1 MGTVLEQTMNTE
13 QHELSGS
20 MTLIAAQNDEFRDT
34 GLLHLPGAI
43 AEHDVREMRDH
54 LWAGLE
60 SLRQIRRDDR
70 KTWPIGK
77 VSHLQGIYG
86 DGAFA
91 KMFSPPVGAALDSLF
106 EPEGWKNPSRWGSL
120 LVNFP
125 EPDREWNV
133 PNQVWHLDVGSGGV
147 QAAPDA
153 VIVFAFLDM
162 VAPGG
167 GGTTVV
173 IGTHRLVLELAG
185 PNARRTSSAD
195 ARKLLARCDPW
206 LNDLWS
212 SGTPEERM
220 RRFMEE
226 GTVIKGIPLKVV
238 ELTANPG
245 DVVIMHPGLLHAGSP
260 TCGATP
266 RLVVRQDLY
275 RAAAKVLSAAS

>member
-1 MGTVLEQTMNTE
+1 MPNR
-13 QHELSGS
+13 SGIS
-20 MTLIAAQNDEFRDT
+20 F
-34 GLLHLPGAI
+34 
-43 AEHDVREMRDH
+43 
-54 LWAGLE
+54 
-60 SLRQIRRDDR
+60 
-70 KTWPIGK
+70 
-77 VSHLQGIYG
+77 
-86 DGAFA
+86 
-91 KMFSPPVGAALDSLF
+91 
-106 EPEGWKNPSRWGSL
+106 
-120 LVNFP
+120 
-125 EPDREWNV
+125 
-133 PNQVWHLDVGSGGV
+133 GSGGV

-153 VIVFAFLDM
+153 VIVFAFSIS
-162 VAPGG
+162 PGG
-167 GGTTVV
+167 WHDIV
-173 IGTHRLVLELAG
+173 IKPIIVRLAG

-275 RAAAKVLSAAS
+275 RATAKVLSAAS